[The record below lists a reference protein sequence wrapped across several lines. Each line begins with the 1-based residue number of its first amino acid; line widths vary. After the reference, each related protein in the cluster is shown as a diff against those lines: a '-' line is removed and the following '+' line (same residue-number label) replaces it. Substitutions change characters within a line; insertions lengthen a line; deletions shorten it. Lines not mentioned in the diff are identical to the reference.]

1 MNLDINSFLAFAKDL
16 LISQYY
22 FIFLTAISISS
33 YSPQI
38 KKKKNLFLKNEILK
52 L

>member
-16 LISQYY
+16 LISQCY

-33 YSPQI
+33 HSPQI
-38 KKKKNLFLKNEILK
+38 IKKKTYSLKNEILK

>member
-16 LISQYY
+16 LISQCY

-33 YSPQI
+33 HSPQI
-38 KKKKNLFLKNEILK
+38 IKKKTNLFFEK
-52 L
+52 

>member
-16 LISQYY
+16 LISQCY

-33 YSPQI
+33 HSQQI
-38 KKKKNLFLKNEILK
+38 FFFKKTNS
-52 L
+52 

>member
-38 KKKKNLFLKNEILK
+38 KKKKTYSWKMKF
-52 L
+52 